1 MLFVFRYFKC
11 LSFLLFFIFQN
22 FDGRIQQDDNYKEF
36 LHWLTDG
43 GLRYAF
49 AKYTGE
55 NNPQRWYRQQVSRD
69 KKKHVIIVGAGIGG
83 ISAAY
88 ELAQVGHKVNE
99 YSLFIN
105 LGSLATFTLVFIS
118 FLFMNLSFVYSSI
131 CQQITKY

>member
-1 MLFVFRYFKC
+1 MLFVFRYVKC
-11 LSFLLFFIFQN
+11 LSFFFIFQN

-55 NNPQRWYRQQVSRD
+55 NNPQRWYRQQVSHD

-99 YSLFIN
+99 YSSLF
-105 LGSLATFTLVFIS
+105 
-118 FLFMNLSFVYSSI
+118 
-131 CQQITKY
+131 